1 MKSMNAKPSADLRR
15 RGVSL
20 VIAVL
25 ACTVAAPVAAHHG
38 TAPRY
43 DFRDPIT
50 IAGEVISVFWRNP
63 HVRLTVAIVGESGE
77 PEVWDVEAGSMNAL
91 ERIGYGAD
99 TIRSG
104 DRVVL
109 MGGRSRLGLKTMAV
123 VIATLP
129 DGSEVPL
136 WPQRAAALGL
146 GAERAEIASSAVEA
160 STESARGIFRVWGQR
175 GGYDRSVN
183 YTPEAQAAREQWDL
197 LEDDP
202 ALDCLPPGMPAMMN
216 NPYPIEFVDAGEEI
230 VLRLEEWDG
239 RRVIHLGDDADVDT
253 QPATPTGHSVGVW
266 EGGTLVVA
274 TSRINYAYHDDRGTP
289 QSDDSVILERFS
301 VTDDG
306 NRLDY
311 SAVITDS
318 RYLAEPMTI
327 EGYWT
332 WVPGEE
338 IKRYDCTLPAE

>member
-1 MKSMNAKPSADLRR
+1 MKRISARNPEVLRR
-15 RGVSL
+15 RVAPL
-20 VIAVL
+20 IVAAL
-25 ACTVAAPVAAHHG
+25 ACAVAAPAAAHHG

-43 DFRDPIT
+43 DFSDPIT
-50 IAGEVISVFWRNP
+50 IEGEVTSVFWRNP
-63 HVRLTVAIVGESGE
+63 HVELAVAIIGESGE
-77 PEVWDVEAGSMNAL
+77 PEVWEVEAGSMNAL

-123 VIATLP
+123 VTATLP

-146 GAERAEIASSAVEA
+146 GAERAEIAPSAVEA
-160 STESARGIFRVWGQR
+160 STRNARGIFRVWGQR
-175 GGYDRSVN
+175 GGYDRSVS
-183 YTPEAQAAREQWDL
+183 YTPEAQAARDQWSL

-202 ALDCLPPGMPAMMN
+202 VLDCIPPGMPAMMN
-216 NPYPIEFVDAGEEI
+216 NPYPIEFVDEGDEI

-239 RRVIHLGDDADVDT
+239 RRVIHLDDDVDVDS
-253 QPATPTGHSVGVW
+253 QPATPTGYSVGVW
-266 EGGTLVVA
+266 EGDTLVVA
-274 TSRINYAYHDDRGTP
+274 TSRIDYPYHDDRGTP
-289 QSDDSVILERFS
+289 QSVDSVILEQFS
-301 VTDDG
+301 VADDG

-311 SAVITDS
+311 SAVITDP
-318 RYLAEPMTI
+318 RFLAEPMTI

-338 IKRYDCTLPAE
+338 IKRYDCTLPTD

>member
-1 MKSMNAKPSADLRR
+1 MKPTLAGFQEISRR
-15 RGVSL
+15 RVATL
-20 VIAVL
+20 IVAAL
-25 ACTVAAPVAAHHG
+25 ACAVAAPVAAHHG

-43 DFRDPIT
+43 DFSDPIT
-50 IAGEVISVFWRNP
+50 IEGEVTSVFWRNP
-63 HVRLTVAIVGESGE
+63 HVQLTVVIVGESGE
-77 PEVWDVEAGSMNAL
+77 PEVWEVEAGSVNAL

-109 MGGRSRLGLKTMAV
+109 MGGRSRLGLRTMAV
-123 VIATLP
+123 VTATLP

-160 STESARGIFRVWGQR
+160 STRGAQGIFRVWGRR
-175 GGYDRSVN
+175 GGYDRTVS

-202 ALDCLPPGMPAMMN
+202 VLDCIPPGMPAMMN
-216 NPYPIEFVDAGEEI
+216 NPYPIEFVDEGDEI

-239 RRVIHLGDDADVDT
+239 RRVIHLDGDADVDS
-253 QPATPTGHSVGVW
+253 QPATATGYSVGVW
-266 EGGTLVVA
+266 EGDTLVVA

-289 QSDDSVILERFS
+289 QSGDSAILERFRT
-301 VTDDG
+301 TDNG

-311 SAVITDS
+311 SAVITDP
-318 RYLAEPMTI
+318 RYLADPMTI

-338 IKRYDCTLPAE
+338 IKRYDCTLPSE

>member
-1 MKSMNAKPSADLRR
+1 MKRMNAKAQA
-15 RGVSL
+15 VSPPHCL
-20 VIAVL
+20 LLATAAL
-25 ACTVAAPVAAHHG
+25 ACAVTAPVAAHHG

-43 DFRDPIT
+43 DFSDPVT
-50 IAGEVISVFWRNP
+50 IEGEVTSVFWRNP
-63 HVRLTVAIVGESGE
+63 HVRLAVAIVGQNGE

-99 TIRSG
+99 TIRPG

-123 VIATLP
+123 VTATLP

-146 GAERAEIASSAVEA
+146 GAERAQIESSAVEA
-160 STESARGIFRVWGQR
+160 STESARGVFRVWGQR
-175 GGYDRSVN
+175 GGYDRSVS
-183 YTPEAQAAREQWDL
+183 YTPEAQAARDQWDL

-202 ALDCLPPGMPAMMN
+202 TLDCIAPGMPAMMN
-216 NPYPIEFVDAGEEI
+216 NPYPIEFVDDGDEI

-239 RRVIHLGDDADVDT
+239 RRVIHLGDDADVDS
-253 QPATPTGHSVGVW
+253 QPATPAGYSVGVW
-266 EGGTLVVA
+266 EGDTLVVA
-274 TSRINYAYHDDRGTP
+274 TSRINYLYHDDRGTP
-289 QSDDSVILERFS
+289 QSEDSVILEQFR
-301 VTDDG
+301 VADDG

-311 SAVITDS
+311 SAVITDP
-318 RYLAEPMTI
+318 RYLADPMTI

-338 IKRYDCTLPAE
+338 IKRYDCTLPTG

>member
-1 MKSMNAKPSADLRR
+1 MKPTNAKTLTGSGQCGAP
-15 RGVSL
+15 L
-20 VIAVL
+20 VIAAL
-25 ACTVAAPVAAHHG
+25 ACAFAAPVAAHHG

-43 DFRDPIT
+43 DFSDPVT
-50 IAGEVISVFWRNP
+50 IEGEVTSVFWRNP
-63 HVRLTVAIVGESGE
+63 HVRLTVDLVGENGE
-77 PEVWDVEAGSMNAL
+77 SEVWEVEAGSMNAL

-99 TIRSG
+99 TIRPG

-129 DGSEVPL
+129 DGTEVPL

-146 GAERAEIASSAVEA
+146 GAERAEITSSAVEA

-175 GGYDRSVN
+175 GTYNRSVT
-183 YTPEAQAAREQWDL
+183 YTAEARAARDRWSL

-202 ALDCLPPGMPAMMN
+202 ALDCIPPGMPAMMN
-216 NPYPIEFVDAGEEI
+216 NPYPIEFVDEGDRI
-230 VLRLEEWDG
+230 LLRLEEWDG
-239 RRVIHLGDDADVDT
+239 RRVIHLDGDADVDS
-253 QPATPTGHSVGVW
+253 QPATPTGYSVGVW
-266 EGGTLVVA
+266 EGDTLVVA

-289 QSDDSVILERFS
+289 QSGDSGILERFS
-301 VTDDG
+301 VADDG
-306 NRLDY
+306 NRLNY
-311 SAVITDS
+311 SAVITDP
-318 RYLAEPMTI
+318 RNLADPMTI

-338 IKRYDCTLPAE
+338 IKRYDCTLPVD